1 MEIYSEGVHYGDLI
15 GQRAWLSNNKVDQRG
30 ERISVYICVCVCELG
45 GKRKGE
51 LRGERERETHRQRLR
66 TSPPQFGQ

>member
-30 ERISVYICVCVCELG
+30 ERISVYICVCVCVSWEE
-45 GKRKGE
+45 RE
-51 LRGERERETHRQRLR
+51 RESWEERERETHRQRLR